1 MYIYDLK
8 SPKVSK
14 FYFIRLTKLFSSQIL
29 LWLWSLFMLGAC
41 GSLCFGLC
49 LLAGCSLFVVCTRL
63 CAIML
68 FFQYMYIDWSLSLC
82 WQTCLC
88 IACWTSWLPKLL
100 SFSNYE
106 DQYENTN
113 LMPWIY
119 FNVQVHI
126 SQFLFFNIRW
136 LPQFYGIK
144 LLPCIPVW
152 SYISESCTINY
163 SFYIFLNKENS
174 AAQVF
179 NTQAFLKKRS
189 RSTNQPPDPMV
200 VYHPSSLTPCSC
212 LAIPWYQGLPRP
224 CECL

>member
-1 MYIYDLK
+1 M
-8 SPKVSK
+8 VGV
-14 FYFIRLTKLFSSQIL
+14 R
-29 LWLWSLFMLGAC
+29 

-49 LLAGCSLFVVCTRL
+49 LLAGCSLFVLCTRL
-63 CAIML
+63 CVIML
-68 FFQYMYIDWSLSLC
+68 FSQYMYIDWSLSLC

-88 IACWTSWLPKLL
+88 IMRINMRINMYIGLDFLFAKVL

-113 LMPWIY
+113 LVSWIN

-126 SQFLFFNIRW
+126 SQVLCFNIRW

-144 LLPCIPVW
+144 VLPCCIPVW
-152 SYISESCTINY
+152 PYISESGTINY
-163 SFYIFLNKENS
+163 SLYIFLNKENS
-174 AAQVF
+174 ATQVF

-200 VYHPSSLTPCSC
+200 VYHPSSLTHSSY
-212 LAIPWYQGLPRP
+212 LAIPW
-224 CECL
+224 